1 MKPLAPVMS
10 IFSFVSVIFFVLTF
24 LRTVGRVSPAT
35 LAGDFLAFAVHH
47 LPPMLLRLPLKLLH
61 IIEALVVA
69 VQSDEFVVCA
79 ALHNLSF
86 VEHTNLV
93 GVFDC

>member
-10 IFSFVSVIFFVLTF
+10 IFSFVSIIFFVLTF
-24 LRTVGRVSPAT
+24 LRTVGRDSIAT
-35 LAGDFLAFAVHH
+35 LVGDFLAFAVHF
-47 LPPMLLRLPLKLLH
+47 LPLKLLH

>member
-10 IFSFVSVIFFVLTF
+10 IFSFVSVIFFILAF

-35 LAGDFLAFAVHH
+35 LAGDFLVFAVHH

-79 ALHNLSF
+79 ALYNLSF

-93 GVFDC
+93 GVFNC

>member
-10 IFSFVSVIFFVLTF
+10 IFSFVSVIFFVLAF
-24 LRTVGRVSPAT
+24 LRTAGRVSTAT
-35 LAGDFLAFAVHH
+35 LVGDFSALIAHS

-79 ALHNLSF
+79 TLHNLSF

-93 GVFDC
+93 GVFDR

>member
-24 LRTVGRVSPAT
+24 LRTAGKVSPAT
-35 LAGDFLAFAVHH
+35 LVGDFSAFVVQY
-47 LPPMLLRLPLKLLH
+47 LPPTLLRLPLKLLH

>member
-10 IFSFVSVIFFVLTF
+10 IFSFVSVIFFVLAF

-35 LAGDFLAFAVHH
+35 LAGDFLAFTVHY

-69 VQSDEFVVCA
+69 VQSDELVVCA

>member
-10 IFSFVSVIFFVLTF
+10 IFSFVSVIFFVLAF

-35 LAGDFLAFAVHH
+35 LVGDFLAFAVHY
-47 LPPMLLRLPLKLLH
+47 LPPTLLRLPLKLLH

-69 VQSDEFVVCA
+69 VQSDEFIVCA
-79 ALHNLSF
+79 ALHNPSF

>member
-35 LAGDFLAFAVHH
+35 LAGDFLAFAVHY
-47 LPPMLLRLPLKLLH
+47 LPPTLLRLPLKLLH

-79 ALHNLSF
+79 TLHNLSF

>member
-10 IFSFVSVIFFVLTF
+10 IFSFVSIIFFVLAF
-24 LRTVGRVSPAT
+24 LRTAGKVSIAT
-35 LAGDFLAFAVHH
+35 LVGDFSAFAVHH
-47 LPPMLLRLPLKLLH
+47 LPPTLLRLPLKLLH

-69 VQSDEFVVCA
+69 VQSDEFVVCT

-93 GVFDC
+93 GVFDR

>member
-10 IFSFVSVIFFVLTF
+10 IFSFVSVIFFFLAF
-24 LRTVGRVSPAT
+24 LRTAGKISIAT
-35 LAGDFLAFAVHH
+35 LVGDFSAFAVHH
-47 LPPMLLRLPLKLLH
+47 LPPTLLRLPLKLLH

>member
-10 IFSFVSVIFFVLTF
+10 IFSFVSVIFFFLTF
-24 LRTVGRVSPAT
+24 LRTIGRISPTT
-35 LAGDFLAFAVHH
+35 LAGDFLAFAVHY
-47 LPPMLLRLPLKLLH
+47 LPPTLLRLPLKLLH
-61 IIEALVVA
+61 IIEALVVT

>member
-10 IFSFVSVIFFVLTF
+10 IFSFVSVIFFILTF

-35 LAGDFLAFAVHH
+35 LAGDFSAFVVHY

>member
-10 IFSFVSVIFFVLTF
+10 IFSFVSVIFFVLAF
-24 LRTVGRVSPAT
+24 LRTVGRISPAT
-35 LAGDFLAFAVHH
+35 LAGDFLAFAVHY

-69 VQSDEFVVCA
+69 VQSDEFIVCA
-79 ALHNLSF
+79 ALHNPSF
-86 VEHTNLV
+86 VKHTNLV

>member
-10 IFSFVSVIFFVLTF
+10 IFSFVSVIFFFLAF
-24 LRTVGRVSPAT
+24 LRTVGRISPTT
-35 LAGDFLAFAVHH
+35 LSGDFLAFAVHH
-47 LPPMLLRLPLKLLH
+47 LPPTLLRLPLKLLH

-69 VQSDEFVVCA
+69 VHSDEFVVCA

>member
-35 LAGDFLAFAVHH
+35 LVGDFSAFAVHH
-47 LPPMLLRLPLKLLH
+47 LPPTLLRLPLKLLH

-79 ALHNLSF
+79 TLHNLSF
-86 VEHTNLV
+86 VEHANLV

>member
-10 IFSFVSVIFFVLTF
+10 IFSFVSIIFFVLAF
-24 LRTVGRVSPAT
+24 LRTAGKVSTAT
-35 LAGDFLAFAVHH
+35 LAGDFLAFAVQY
-47 LPPMLLRLPLKLLH
+47 LPPTLLRLPLKLLH

-93 GVFDC
+93 GVFNR

>member
-24 LRTVGRVSPAT
+24 LRTIGRISPTT
-35 LAGDFLAFAVHH
+35 LSGDFLAFAVHY

-61 IIEALVVA
+61 IIETLVVA
-69 VQSDEFVVCA
+69 VQSDEFIVCA

-93 GVFDC
+93 GVFDR

>member
-10 IFSFVSVIFFVLTF
+10 IFSFVSVIFFVLAF
-24 LRTVGRVSPAT
+24 LRTAGRVSPAT
-35 LAGDFLAFAVHH
+35 LVGDFSAFAVHH
-47 LPPMLLRLPLKLLH
+47 LPLTLLRLPLKLLH
-61 IIEALVVA
+61 IIEALLVA

-93 GVFDC
+93 GVFDR

>member
-24 LRTVGRVSPAT
+24 LRTVGKVSPTT

-47 LPPMLLRLPLKLLH
+47 LPPTLLRLPLKLLH

-79 ALHNLSF
+79 TLHNLSL

-93 GVFDC
+93 GVFNR